1 MTSISSSSFTIT
13 QSPLLNLLQDIK
25 QGKIQLVDFQRS
37 WCWDED
43 RITRLLASVSL
54 GFPVGAIMLVE
65 QGNPDV
71 QFKPRLVEGV
81 NLDDPPLPTALIA
94 DGQQRLTALFMSLL
108 SDQSVRIDR
117 GKRYPPEKHWYYIN
131 IEQALNYPHSKRHKA
146 ILGFSVDETLY
157 RDGEFLLDC
166 STRTIE
172 AELGLFPLFQVFN
185 FPEWRSHYCNCWHD
199 DPPKLAMI
207 EEFEATVI
215 RNFEQYQM
223 GVFLL
228 SAELPKESIYY
239 IFEENNKRHSQV
251 TEFDWLTA
259 SFAAKGFDLRS
270 DWIARERR
278 FNSHPVLRQL
288 RSMDFLQA
296 IALIVNN
303 TRGAQ
308 VPPPGSRP
316 EELPKVACNRQDVL
330 HLELVEYQ
338 QWAEPLSIAFEQ
350 VARFVHNQAIY
361 EPNDLPYPMQLV
373 VMAPL
378 FTILG
383 EQVKLNWVQQK
394 LKQWFYCA
402 IVSGSYSRL
411 REAVATKDLLEV
423 PEWINGGEVPLTVRE
438 AHLPAQQLQSI
449 VNSGSPIYR
458 TLTAFL
464 RCDVALDFVSGEP
477 ILRGLRSDQKIEN
490 HHIFPQQWCKQQRIP
505 PSRYNSII
513 NRTPLTAQTNNWLG
527 GVAPSEYLIYLEGHG
542 MSGQKIDEILRSH
555 LIEPITLYNDDFDA
569 FFEARTQAILAR
581 FGRAMGNDLLGDNQV
596 PR

>member
-1 MTSISSSSFTIT
+1 MTSISSFSIT

-25 QGKIQLVDFQRS
+25 SGKIQVADFQRS
-37 WCWDED
+37 WCWDEE

-65 QGNPDV
+65 QSHSDV
-71 QFKPRLVEGV
+71 KFKPRLVEGV
-81 NLDDPPLPTALIA
+81 NLGHPPVPTALIL
-94 DGQQRLTALFMSLL
+94 DGLQRFTSLFLSLL
-108 SDQSVRIDR
+108 SDQPVRLDR

-131 IEQALNYPHSKRHKA
+131 IEQALKYPSNKRHEA
-146 ILGFSVDETLY
+146 IMGFSIDEALY
-157 RDGEFLLDC
+157 PDGEILVD
-166 STRTIE
+166 SETREIE
-172 AELGLFPLFQVFN
+172 ADLGLFPLFQVFN
-185 FPEWRSHYCNCWHD
+185 FPEWRSHYCKCWQD
-199 DPPKLAMI
+199 NPQKLAMI
-207 EEFEATVI
+207 DEFEATVI

-223 GVFLL
+223 GVLLL
-228 SAELPKESIYY
+228 SAQLPKESIYY

-251 TEFDWLTA
+251 TEFDGLTA

-296 IALIVNN
+296 IALMANLSQ
-303 TRGAQ
+303 RAQ
-308 VPPPGSRP
+308 VPSPGSHT
-316 EELPKVACNRQDVL
+316 EEIPKVARNRQDVL
-330 HLELVEYQ
+330 HLDLAEYQ
-338 QWAEPLSIAFEQ
+338 QWMEPLTIAFEQ
-350 VARFVHNQAIY
+350 VAHFLRNQAIY

-378 FTILG
+378 FAILG
-383 EQVKLNWVQQK
+383 EQVKLNWVYQL

-423 PEWINGGEVPLTVRE
+423 PQWINGGEVPSSIRE
-438 AHLPAQQLQSI
+438 AHLSAQQLQSI
-449 VNSGSPIYR
+449 VNAGSPIYR

-464 RCDVALDFVSGEP
+464 RCDVALDFLTGEP
-477 ILRGLRSDQKIEN
+477 IPRSLRSDPKIEN
-490 HHIFPQQWCKQQRIP
+490 HHIFPQQWCKQQGIP

-527 GVAPSEYLIYLEGHG
+527 GVAPSEYLTYLEGHG
-542 MSGQKIDEILRSH
+542 MSAQRIEEILRSH
-555 LIEPITLYNDDFDA
+555 LIEPATLYNDDFDA

-581 FGRAMGNDLLGDNQV
+581 FGRAMGKDELGDN
-596 PR
+596 